1 MPSVSVVV
9 PSYQQG
15 KYIRATLDSVLSQN
29 YRGLECI
36 VMDGGST
43 DETVE
48 ILRSYEDPRLTW
60 VSEPD
65 RGQSHAINKGMQRA
79 GGQYLSYLNSDDVLR
94 PGAVAAIVAFFETHA
109 DADLVYG
116 DMEHIDA
123 DGNVF
128 HTVIGEPFDLAELLT
143 GRKTINQA
151 GTFWRRSVQDDI
163 GLFDEELHFTMD
175 LEYWVR
181 AELNGKHIA
190 YEPGIRSAFR
200 YHDASKTVSQMSG
213 WIREWDLIYDRLFME
228 YATDPAMMRF
238 LRECRVNY
246 TWNYTAHFWKSGQL
260 AAVRPLL
267 WRIILHN
274 PSPTRKISATLL
286 LVDATLG
293 TNITR
298 WLQRTSR
305 SIRGI
310 AQEA

>member
-1 MPSVSVVV
+1 MPLVSIVV

-15 KYIRATLDSVLSQN
+15 RYIRTTLDSVLSQDF
-29 YRGLECI
+29 RDLECI

-43 DETVE
+43 DETVDV
-48 ILRSYEDPRLTW
+48 LRSCNDPRLTW

-79 GGQYLSYLNSDDVLR
+79 TGDYLSYLNSDDVLR
-94 PGAVAAIVAFFETHA
+94 PGAIAATVAFFEA
-109 DADLVYG
+109 RPDADLVYG

-123 DGNVF
+123 QGKVF
-128 HTVIGEPFDLAELLT
+128 HTVIGDPFDLAELLT
-143 GRKTINQA
+143 GRKSINQA
-151 GTFWRRSVQDDI
+151 GTFWRRSVQDDL

-181 AELNGKHIA
+181 ADLKGKHLA

-213 WIREWDLIYDRLFME
+213 WIREWDLIYDRLFAE
-228 YATDPAMMRF
+228 YANDPAMMRF
-238 LRECRVNY
+238 LRECRINY

-260 AAVRPLL
+260 SAVRPLL
-267 WRIILHN
+267 PRVILHN
-274 PSPTRKISATLL
+274 PRLTRKAAGAML

-298 WLQRTSR
+298 RLQRMFR
-305 SIRGI
+305 SLRGV
-310 AQEA
+310 AQES